1 MTRQGNRVLVTGAT
15 GVIGHWTLP
24 LLIER
29 GFEVHATSHGNLS
42 SGPGSS
48 ATMHGIDLLDDDAV
62 SGLLGSIRPTHLLHL
77 AWITRPQIYM
87 TAPENQRWLESG
99 RTMFRLAAD
108 LGCRR
113 IVAAGSCAEYDWAH
127 SPCNERLTPLR
138 HDTPYASAKN
148 DLRLALQDLAAGSGP
163 SWAWGRIFHLFGPR
177 ENPKRFVPYV
187 IRCALTNETILC
199 SHGRQVRDYT
209 YAADL
214 ASAFVS
220 LLESG
225 VEGTI
230 NLGSGHQVTLRGIVE
245 AVLATVPSFSAG
257 VQYGVV
263 DKNPSDPISL
273 VPDLSRLHSE
283 LHWRPVHS
291 LESGLRLTID
301 WWQTHLLSKRVVP

>member
-1 MTRQGNRVLVTGAT
+1 MANQCNRVLVTGAT

-42 SGPGSS
+42 GGPGSG
-48 ATMHGIDLLDDDAV
+48 ATMHGIDLLDDHAV
-62 SGLLGSIRPTHLLHL
+62 SGLLDRVRPTYLLHL

-99 RTMFRLAAD
+99 RAMFRLATD

-138 HDTPYASAKN
+138 HDTPYASTKN
-148 DLRLALQDLAAGSGP
+148 DLRLALQDIAAGSAL

-177 ENPKRFVPYV
+177 EHPTRFVPYI
-187 IRCALTNETILC
+187 IRCALRNETIRC
-199 SHGRQVRDYT
+199 SHGLQVRDYT

-214 ASAFVS
+214 ASAFVR

-225 VEGTI
+225 VEGPV
-230 NLGSGHQVTLRGIVE
+230 NLGSGRPVTLRDIV
-245 AVLATVPSFSAG
+245 AAIIAAVPSFSAG
-257 VQYGVV
+257 VQYGAM
-263 DKNPSDPISL
+263 DANASDPL
-273 VPDLSRLHSE
+273 ELLPDLMRQTGE
-283 LHWRPVHS
+283 LHWNPS
-291 LESGLRLTID
+291 FDLAGGLRATID
-301 WWQTHLLSKRVVP
+301 WWRQSQLDVSHG